1 MPFIPT
7 KPGLVIDIG
16 AGSGRDA
23 AWFAAMDW
31 SVIAVEPA
39 ERLRSY
45 ARELHPSP
53 RITWENDR
61 LPDLSKLLRTGVAG
75 DLVWLSAVWMHLP
88 LGERRRA
95 FRKLVTLMKP
105 GGRLMISLREGPLAY
120 DRPMFPVS
128 IGEIEELSRE
138 HGLAVRALP
147 TSLDAMGRADIRWT
161 SAVLELPD
169 DGTGALPLIRGII
182 LQDAKAATYKLA
194 FLRVIARI
202 ADQSASFARY
212 GETHVEMPLGLVAL
226 YWLRMFKRLVEGDIP
241 QTPRNRDHL
250 GLGFVKPAFWAMDI
264 ASPFELRPGN
274 RFGWPRSGP
283 IVRAIGDAASTIARM
298 PARHL
303 TFANGQPIFPTTYRG
318 RPSLRESDDI
328 ILDAALFWAYGA
340 TKVPLHV
347 WVALRRLAVWIEPM
361 LLAEWQQLV
370 ANYARSQNR
379 DISSDR
385 VAQALRWADPQ
396 RDTIEVRKIASKL
409 LEKYGKIFCV
419 WTGKSITHESELDID
434 HCFPFVAW
442 PCGDLWN
449 LVPATKRVN
458 NHKRD
463 KLISSEVLARSASSI
478 GDWWDRAYRGGGEAP
493 QALRFQ
499 EEALSTLPIEW
510 PIGGDELVMLGLAE
524 APARPLL
531 HSHSLGG
538 SLENERIIEAMQY
551 QRLRLRQ
558 DQNLPEWHGL
568 NR

>member
-1 MPFIPT
+1 M
-7 KPGLVIDIG
+7 
-16 AGSGRDA
+16 
-23 AWFAAMDW
+23 
-31 SVIAVEPA
+31 
-39 ERLRSY
+39 
-45 ARELHPSP
+45 HPSP

-61 LPDLSKLLRTGVAG
+61 LPDLSKLLSTGVAG

-105 GGRLMISLREGPLAY
+105 GGRLMISLREGPPAY

-147 TSLDAMGRADIRWT
+147 TSPDAMGRADIRWT

-212 GETHVEMPLGLVAL
+212 GETHVEIPLGLVAL

-274 RFGWPRSGP
+274 RFGWPRSGA
-283 IVRAIGDAASTIARM
+283 VSRALGDAASTIAAM

-303 TFANGQPIFPTTYRG
+303 TFTGGQPIFPTTYRG
-318 RPSLRESDDI
+318 RPSLRGPDGI
-328 ILDAALFWAYGA
+328 TLDAALFWAYGV

-347 WVALRRLAVWIEPM
+347 WTALRRLAVWMEPM
-361 LLAEWQQLV
+361 LLAEWQRLI
-370 ANYARSQNR
+370 ANYARSQHR
-379 DISSDR
+379 DISTDS
-385 VAQALRWADPQ
+385 VAQALRWIDPL
-396 RDTIEVRKIASKL
+396 RDTVEVRKIASQL
-409 LEKYGKIFCV
+409 LESSGKIFCV
-419 WTGKSITHESELDID
+419 WTGTAIKHESDLDID
-434 HCFPFVAW
+434 HCFPFIAW
-442 PCGDLWN
+442 PCDDLWN
-449 LVPATKRVN
+449 LVPATKRAN
-458 NHKRD
+458 NNKRD
-463 KLISSEVLARSASSI
+463 KLISSEILARSASSI
-478 GDWWDRAYRGGGEAP
+478 GDWWDRAYRSGGETAR
-493 QALRFQ
+493 ALRFR
-499 EEALSTLPIEW
+499 EEALSTLPIDRRVE
-510 PIGGDELVMLGLAE
+510 GDELELLGLAE
-524 APARPLL
+524 APTQALL
-531 HSHSLGG
+531 HSRSVSG
-538 SLENERIIEAMQY
+538 SLDNQEIVDAMQY

-558 DQNLPEWHGL
+558 DQNLPEWNGL
-568 NR
+568 TR